1 MRSCLMQLLITAAV
15 IFALLWFGLPFG
27 ASWLSTN
34 ALNAAGFTG
43 TDTKVAVSA
52 TLPPRMLLGHADSV
66 RLTSTK
72 VSVGDLHADAVDVT
86 LTNVELF
93 DRTFSSV
100 HGSLSGVRVPT
111 TTGDFITAETV
122 ALDGTGTNAQ
132 STLTLANS
140 ELETL
145 AATQL
150 KAQKV
155 PVTSVKLSAPNLLTI
170 RAAGQTKVGH
180 IVAKDGAIQVTVA
193 GFTPST
199 MTLIQSGNGNPFRFT
214 SVAVG
219 TTSVTL
225 VGTIDLQSLLGL

>member
-111 TTGDFITAETV
+111 TTGDFITAESV

-145 AATQL
+145 AAT
-150 KAQKV
+150 
-155 PVTSVKLSAPNLLTI
+155 
-170 RAAGQTKVGH
+170 
-180 IVAKDGAIQVTVA
+180 
-193 GFTPST
+193 
-199 MTLIQSGNGNPFRFT
+199 RFT
-214 SVAVG
+214 SVACHFRWPSRSGLCASTG
-219 TTSVTL
+219 TPFCLWNRQSPARRARDRRALQVL
-225 VGTIDLQSLLGL
+225 PHVRHAMRLPSTIRRPI